1 MERLAYWSCPEDTC
15 RPLAKQE
22 IRFVKQQ
29 NTGILFC
36 AAEKPPQA
44 LLRLPTYLSMIW
56 DKSARSSAACQ
67 ISSSRSRTLSDS
79 TMSSKVTPAVSSS
92 RNTV

>member
-1 MERLAYWSCPEDTC
+1 
-15 RPLAKQE
+15 
-22 IRFVKQQ
+22 
-29 NTGILFC
+29 
-36 AAEKPPQA
+36 
-44 LLRLPTYLSMIW
+44 MIW
-56 DKSARSSAACQ
+56 DKSAHSSAACQ

>member
-1 MERLAYWSCPEDTC
+1 
-15 RPLAKQE
+15 
-22 IRFVKQQ
+22 
-29 NTGILFC
+29 
-36 AAEKPPQA
+36 
-44 LLRLPTYLSMIW
+44 MIW

-67 ISSSRSRTLSDS
+67 ISSSCSRTLSDS